1 MSSVGCTVIMVIEMK
16 NGKRYSGAFIEDEVC
31 LPKSCIALNN
41 DLSLK
46 EARYCMTVR
55 DLLNVLDHS
64 YGGLFS
70 QYDGLKG
77 FFDDDKQHIKANY
90 IKHQG
95 IKAPLGGQACMEA
108 LLISNIK
115 SVKLEEDFSADEGWG
130 GGTIE
135 LDLVEQVELF
145 SSSLGS
151 DYSNSIYEAK
161 RNLSSGETVVLRDE
175 EEYGDEGEYDED
187 GEEYDEDEEEE
198 EDE

>member
-1 MSSVGCTVIMVIEMK
+1 
-16 NGKRYSGAFIEDEVC
+16 
-31 LPKSCIALNN
+31 
-41 DLSLK
+41 
-46 EARYCMTVR
+46 
-55 DLLNVLDHS
+55 
-64 YGGLFS
+64 
-70 QYDGLKG
+70 
-77 FFDDDKQHIKANY
+77 
-90 IKHQG
+90 
-95 IKAPLGGQACMEA
+95 MEA